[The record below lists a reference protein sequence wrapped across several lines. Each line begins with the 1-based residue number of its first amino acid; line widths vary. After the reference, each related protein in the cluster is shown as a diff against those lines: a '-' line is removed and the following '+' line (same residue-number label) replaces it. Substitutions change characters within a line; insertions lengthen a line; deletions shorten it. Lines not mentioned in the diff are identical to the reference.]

1 MRNLNVNRATRNRA
15 WSVAATVAAIWMAAG
30 EVSAQM
36 FINEIFFDPPG
47 SAADATHEYVE
58 LRGTPGASLANH
70 YLIFVENEDN
80 LSHSGGAGLIE
91 LIFDLGSRS
100 LGSNGFLTL
109 RQKANEFSVYGD
121 YAVDPAATNLQNTG
135 TGVGYGSGAG
145 SSIGAANVGSGG
157 APDGR
162 IENSGFTAMLIRNDG
177 DPVAN
182 APALGFDLDADNNG
196 LDVPTARTDWTIL
209 DSIGI
214 FSERF
219 EAWDPDFNM
228 PLGRLYGAVNF
239 GPENTVNTPGFV
251 PNIEPGTT
259 YLGTDFEIEI
269 AARWGNSTG
278 QTPDDWHVSNVT
290 DNSLSGFTPG
300 GSDFRQSVG
309 DPHPTG
315 PLESTKNVPYG
326 TVLTNTLGSANYPLN
341 VAPPLAGDF
350 DLDGDVDDD
359 DLNSEWKL
367 RFGADLDGADFLDW
381 QRNYG
386 ATSTDALAAIGAV
399 PEPAAA
405 SLLAM
410 AITGVAISQRRDDRR
425 RA

>member
-1 MRNLNVNRATRNRA
+1 MKMAARSWA
-15 WSVAATVAAIWMAAG
+15 WSIATAVAASCMTATEA
-30 EVSAQM
+30 SAQM
-36 FINEIFFDPPG
+36 FINELFFDPPG

-80 LSHSGGAGLIE
+80 LSHTGGAGLIE

-121 YAVDPAATNLQNTG
+121 YAVDPAATDLQNTG

-145 SSIGAANVGSGG
+145 SSIGASNVGSGG

-182 APALGFDLDADNNG
+182 APTLGFDLDVGNNG
-196 LDVPTARTDWTIL
+196 LDVPTGRIDWTIL

-219 EAWDPDFNM
+219 EAWDPDFNA

-278 QTPDDWHVSNVT
+278 QTSDDWHISNVT
-290 DNSLSGFTPG
+290 DNALSGFTPG

-315 PLESTKNVPYG
+315 PLESSKNVPYG

-359 DLNSEWKL
+359 DLNNEWKL
-367 RFGADLDGADFLDW
+367 RFGADLDGNDFLDW

-386 ATSTDALAAIGAV
+386 ATSTDAVAAIGAV

-405 SLLAM
+405 SLLAL
-410 AITGVAISQRRDDRR
+410 AIAGIAISQRRDDRR

>member
-1 MRNLNVNRATRNRA
+1 MKMAARSWAWGIATA
-15 WSVAATVAAIWMAAG
+15 VAAICANAT
-30 EVSAQM
+30 EAHAQM
-36 FINEIFFDPPG
+36 FINELFFDPPG

-80 LSHSGGAGLIE
+80 LSHTGGAGLIE
-91 LIFDLGSRS
+91 LIFDLGSQS

-109 RQKANEFSVYGD
+109 RQKANQFSVYGN
-121 YAVDPAATNLQNTG
+121 YAVDPAATDLQNTG

-145 SSIGAANVGSGG
+145 SSIGASNVGSGG

-162 IENSGFTAMLIRNDG
+162 IENSGFTAMLIRNGG
-177 DPVAN
+177 DPVSN
-182 APALGFDLDADNNG
+182 APTLGFDLDVGNNG
-196 LDVPTARTDWTIL
+196 LDVATGRTDWTIL

-219 EAWDPDFNM
+219 EAWDPDFNV

-239 GPENTVNTPGFV
+239 GPETAESTPGFV

-278 QTPDDWHVSNVT
+278 QAPDDWHISNAT

-326 TVLTNTLGSANYPLN
+326 AVLTNTLGSANYPLN
-341 VAPPLAGDF
+341 VAPRLAGDF
-350 DLDGDVDDD
+350 DQDGHVDDD
-359 DLNSEWKL
+359 DLNNEWKL
-367 RFGADLDGADFLDW
+367 RFGVDLDGADFLDW
-381 QRNYG
+381 QANYG
-386 ATSTDALAAIGAV
+386 STSTDAVAAIGAV

-405 SLLAM
+405 SLLAL
-410 AITGVAISQRRDDRR
+410 AIAGIAINQRRDNRR
-425 RA
+425 RG